1 MTLSKASKSSIACSG
16 LSKITKP
23 IDYKDPIFAKLFAR
37 ILARDGNGAG
47 PKDGVF
53 TPAPH
58 DFDLPY
64 PHLALHDRQNFLSR
78 TCPSGC
84 SEAPSCLIKLYF
96 LLIYPQLLQLFL
108 IKPASLIKI
117 YLKL

>member
-1 MTLSKASKSSIACSG
+1 MNLSKASKSSIACSG

-64 PHLALHDRQNFLSR
+64 PHLASPCM
-78 TCPSGC
+78 TGKISCPVLVLWGV
-84 SEAPSCLIKLYF
+84 A
-96 LLIYPQLLQLFL
+96 
-108 IKPASLIKI
+108 KPHPAL
-117 YLKL
+117 